1 MVDNGCAIV
10 CLTVICGIGLLLTVI
25 LVPISFK
32 YLNYDEFAY
41 KVSSIGNVV
50 DVSQVYGPGG
60 RHFIGPTNYFN
71 TFPANFVFV
80 DMGAVK
86 ITTIEGGSA
95 NSTDDSSGGAGR
107 TVTVYPKFQYKLDP
121 KYFAK
126 VYNQHNLKYA
136 ERIKLNAETIL
147 KENLGNF
154 AVVDFFRSREA
165 VRKFFNDQ
173 LNTRLNQ
180 KMFDGTNAAVDPVIS
195 VPAGKF
201 QLRSVA
207 LDAKLTDRYL
217 QNAIKNQD
225 VERSVYDKNVTV
237 ERAKTLTD
245 FVAKINA
252 EVASITQNANGRATS
267 IIATAEAE
275 AARIRLEAVAL
286 GYKRIFDLLG
296 IKDGAQKMK
305 LVKMMALKNSS
316 CVLVDD
322 INPKNTAASRARK
335 IYLNT

>member
-1 MVDNGCAIV
+1 MFHWGFAMVDNGCAIV

-41 KVSSIGNVV
+41 KVSTIGNVV

-107 TVTVYPKFQYKLDP
+107 TVTVYPKFQYKLVRPAHAGQPRPSLWQPTGVQDP

-136 ERIKLNAETIL
+136 ER
-147 KENLGNF
+147 
-154 AVVDFFRSREA
+154 
-165 VRKFFNDQ
+165 VR
-173 LNTRLNQ
+173 
-180 KMFDGTNAAVDPVIS
+180 VC
-195 VPAGKF
+195 
-201 QLRSVA
+201 
-207 LDAKLTDRYL
+207 
-217 QNAIKNQD
+217 
-225 VERSVYDKNVTV
+225 
-237 ERAKTLTD
+237 RA
-245 FVAKINA
+245 
-252 EVASITQNANGRATS
+252 
-267 IIATAEAE
+267 
-275 AARIRLEAVAL
+275 
-286 GYKRIFDLLG
+286 
-296 IKDGAQKMK
+296 
-305 LVKMMALKNSS
+305 
-316 CVLVDD
+316 
-322 INPKNTAASRARK
+322 
-335 IYLNT
+335 